1 MSADLRRVHPSLKVH
16 YHTFNSSRILITSS
30 QRFDY
35 FTQFLPF
42 ANNPT
47 SKCLCSVNSN
57 ERRKVTV
64 GLSRIIK
71 NQQCYALKG
80 FSIRFCPLFLV
91 KVMELLGY
99 RETAFAFFKLAFRD
113 DSEGIVRSCCIAAHF
128 LAGYN
133 LRLLAQDVV
142 SCVIARIGPSRSTD
156 LVGFMW
162 CLPVMPSTENVG

>member
-30 QRFDY
+30 QSFDY

-47 SKCLCSVNSN
+47 SKSLCSVNSN

-71 NQQCYALKG
+71 NQPGYALKG
-80 FSIRFCPLFLV
+80 FSRGFCPFFLV
-91 KVMELLGY
+91 KVMKLLGC
-99 RETAFAFFKLAFRD
+99 RETAFGFFKLAFRD
-113 DSEGIVRSCCIAAHF
+113 DSEGIVRRSCCIAAHF
-128 LAGYN
+128 FG
-133 LRLLAQDVV
+133 RV
-142 SCVIARIGPSRSTD
+142 
-156 LVGFMW
+156 
-162 CLPVMPSTENVG
+162 